1 MNNYK
6 YRIELVADYIYKLE
20 LADEIKSYFKN
31 RTILV
36 TGGAGSI
43 GSNLV
48 IALSNLV
55 GDDGKTRW
63 LKEITPMAEALRKRQ
78 VSQESVY
85 VMTLSGN
92 EQRVAEIAKQILFG

>member
-6 YRIELVADYIYKLE
+6 YRLDLVTKYLVDLC
-20 LADEIKSYFKN
+20 LADKIKAYFKN

-36 TGGAGSI
+36 TGGAGAI

-55 GDDGKTRW
+55 GDDGRIIV
-63 LKEITPMAEALRKRQ
+63 LDN
-78 VSQESVY
+78 
-85 VMTLSGN
+85 LSAIKGN
-92 EQRVAEIAKQILFG
+92 NPIDLPPLSNMMFE